1 MAHAMQASV
10 PRLLRPEAAQ
20 LSAGM
25 SLAVVVVALLLQLYL
40 PLLWSQLGFFDLPLL
55 IVVYLALSQRDVTA
69 GLLMG
74 SAIGLAQDALTHGP
88 VGLFG
93 IIKTVVGYLAGSVS
107 LVIEVSYPGA
117 RSVLAALFFLVQQ
130 LLFWLM
136 QHMLL
141 ANEVD
146 FNLSRTLIAAS
157 AHAGLS
163 LLLYPMLDG
172 LKKTR

>member
-1 MAHAMQASV
+1 MQASV

-25 SLAVVVVALLLQLYL
+25 SVAVIVIALLLQIYL
-40 PLLWSQLGFFDLPLL
+40 PLFWREFGLIDLPLL
-55 IVVYLALSQRDVTA
+55 IVVYLALSRREVA
-69 GLLMG
+69 SGLLIG
-74 SAIGLAQDALTHGP
+74 AAVGLAQDALTHGP

-93 IIKTVVGYLAGSVS
+93 IIKTVIGYLAGSVS

-117 RSVLAALFFLVQQ
+117 RGVLAALFFLVQQ
-130 LLFWLM
+130 TLFWVI
-136 QHMLL
+136 HRALL
-141 ANEVD
+141 ASEVD
-146 FNLSRTLIAAS
+146 FNLTRTLIAAS

-163 LLLYPMLDG
+163 LVLYSLLDR